1 MIDSGSL
8 PKVIE
13 FNCRFGDPETQP
25 VMMRLKEDLG
35 ALCLAAERSN
45 GLRTLNFTEQSSIA
59 VMMAVRATLKRRC

>member
-1 MIDSGSL
+1 MIDSEGL

-35 ALCLAAERSN
+35 HSVLLLPKEPWPQGRSISLSN
-45 GLRTLNFTEQSSIA
+45 PPLQW
-59 VMMAVRATLKRRC
+59 